1 MSRTRF
7 SAALLKPRH
16 WLSWLG
22 AGLWIVLAQLPY
34 KWQLWVARQLAP
46 LLYLNKKRIN
56 YARVN
61 LERCFPEKSD
71 AEREELLK
79 KNTESMITAAFET
92 GIGWFWSARRLR
104 KLHTIEGVEHIHE
117 AQRQGSGILL
127 LTTHFSTLDIGSAF
141 LGCNVEFDGLY
152 RPHGNKVYDY
162 IQRKG
167 RESYCKTGEA
177 IPRDNIRGMI
187 AKLRQGRAV
196 WYAPDRDLGA
206 KNSVFVDFFG
216 VPAATIT
223 ATSKIVKLGRA
234 KVIPFT
240 QVRMDDGS
248 GYKLTIHPAFENF
261 PSGDDIA
268 DTQRVSDFMAE
279 QIAKCPE
286 QYFWAQPRFKT
297 RPPGESDFYE

>member
-7 SAALLKPRH
+7 SPSLLKPRY

-22 AGLWIVLAQLPY
+22 AGIWFLFAQLPY
-34 KWQLWVARQLAP
+34 KWQLWVARRLAP

-56 YARVN
+56 FARVN
-61 LERCFPEKSD
+61 LERCFPQLSEH
-71 AEREELLK
+71 EREALLK
-79 KNTESMITAAFET
+79 KNTESMMIAAFET
-92 GIGWFWSARRLR
+92 GMGWFWSGRRLR
-104 KLHTIEGVEHIHE
+104 KLHSIEGVEHIHQ
-117 AQRQGSGILL
+117 AQREEHGILL

-141 LGCNVEFDGLY
+141 LGQNIEYDGFY
-152 RPHGNKVYDY
+152 RPHSNEVYDY
-162 IQRKG
+162 LQRKG
-167 RESYCKTGEA
+167 RESYCAGWV
-177 IPRDNIRGMI
+177 IPRDNVRTMI
-187 AKLRQGRAV
+187 ARLRQGRAV

-248 GYKLTIHPAFENF
+248 GYKLTIHPAFEDF

-297 RPPGESDFYE
+297 RPPGEPDFYE